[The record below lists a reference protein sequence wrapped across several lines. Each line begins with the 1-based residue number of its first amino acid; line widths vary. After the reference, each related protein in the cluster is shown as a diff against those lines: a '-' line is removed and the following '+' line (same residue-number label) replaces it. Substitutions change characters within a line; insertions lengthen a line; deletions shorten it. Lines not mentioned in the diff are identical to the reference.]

1 MFRLGADAAAS
12 SARFER
18 LDEFFIYIPNNEI
31 GDGSSTG
38 TINDSNDI
46 NRRLFRQAF
55 VSAIPALNTLG
66 PSELATG

>member
-31 GDGSSTG
+31 GDGSPQGGSMIAMTSCAG
-38 TINDSNDI
+38 Y
-46 NRRLFRQAF
+46 FRQAF
-55 VSAIPALNTLG
+55 VSAIPA
-66 PSELATG
+66 